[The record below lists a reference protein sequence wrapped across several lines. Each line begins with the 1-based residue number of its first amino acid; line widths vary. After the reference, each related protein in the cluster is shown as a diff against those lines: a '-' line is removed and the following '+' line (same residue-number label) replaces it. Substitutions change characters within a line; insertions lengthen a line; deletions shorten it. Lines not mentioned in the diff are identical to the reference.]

1 MAPRVGLDAWKES
14 RSLPGC
20 LLPVAAASRG
30 GGGQPGLEYA
40 HLSLSL
46 GDGAGVQQRPEPQL
60 PAPLSQ
66 RPCFVTESSFFFFD
80 LQLVVINGTLWF
92 LMQKQGHGED
102 TVVLKPQ

>member
-1 MAPRVGLDAWKES
+1 MPG
-14 RSLPGC
+14 RSHALFLAVCSQWLQPPGVEGVS
-20 LLPVAAASRG
+20 LA
-30 GGGQPGLEYA
+30 YA

-66 RPCFVTESSFFFFD
+66 RPCFVTESSFFFFFD